1 MKQVVMI
8 AMLLLLAIGCSAVP
22 RTVEVP
28 VAVPCPAPPEISR
41 PRLAVGL
48 LRADSAPAE
57 VVRAYAASLEAL
69 AGYAERLEAILDG
82 YRLRVEGV
90 TR

>member
-8 AMLLLLAIGCSAVP
+8 AMLLLLTIGCSALP

-28 VAVPCPAPPEISR
+28 VAVPCPVPPEISR
-41 PRLAVGL
+41 PRLTVGL
-48 LRADSAPAE
+48 LRSDSAPAE
-57 VVRAYAASLEAL
+57 VVRAYAASMEAL

-82 YRLRVEGV
+82 YRSLADGE